1 MWERQFQQQ
10 VIELAQLLG
19 YRVAHF
25 RPALRQSGRWAT
37 PVAANGAGFPD
48 LVLVGRG
55 RVIFVELKSERGRLT
70 PAQSEWRDALIAAH
84 AEWYCWRPSDWQQIV
99 EILQNRVK

>member
-1 MWERQFQQQ
+1 MSERQFQQQ
-10 VIELAQLLG
+10 VIELARLLG

-37 PVAANGAGFPD
+37 PVAADGAGFPD

-55 RVIFVELKSERGRLT
+55 RILFIELKSQRGQLT
-70 PAQSEWRDALIAAH
+70 PAQKLWRDALLSAN
-84 AEWYCWRPSDWQQIV
+84 AEWYCWRPSDWDDIV
-99 EILQNRVK
+99 KILQNRVE